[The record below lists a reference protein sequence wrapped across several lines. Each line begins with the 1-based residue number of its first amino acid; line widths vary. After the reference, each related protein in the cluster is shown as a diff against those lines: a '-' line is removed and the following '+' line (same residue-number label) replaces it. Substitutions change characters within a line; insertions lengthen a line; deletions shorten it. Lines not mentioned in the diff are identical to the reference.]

1 MTAWPGPTQR
11 EPPRGR
17 SEPLAARRG
26 SSSPRVRYTRARPDR
41 KKPLSRPWR
50 TPRRAA
56 TAGAGAAAMPGT
68 RAVGPTTAAPSAPRV
83 VAPGLRP
90 QIEQRQGVRGTR
102 DGAAEARV
110 RGAAAAAHLL
120 AVPKAAPRRPL
131 VGWRGGQR
139 PRLKQRALGH
149 SHGMGAV
156 ESGWRSRRSRWTST
170 RTGRWRL
177 ARRMEQARTF
187 VASKRWIL
195 RCFRR
200 AQPPPRRQIG
210 QAGAG

>member
-83 VAPGLRP
+83 VAPAATNRASP
-90 QIEQRQGVRGTR
+90 GVRGTR

-110 RGAAAAAHLL
+110 RGVAAAAHLL

-149 SHGMGAV
+149 SHGVGAV
-156 ESGWRSRRSRWTST
+156 ESGEHSMAPCWTST
-170 RTGRWRL
+170 RTDRWRL
-177 ARRMEQARTF
+177 ARRMGRARTF
-187 VASKRWIL
+187 VASKRWFL

-200 AQPPPRRQIG
+200 AWWLPRRQVG
-210 QAGAG
+210 QAGAA